1 MRRRADTFPYE
12 DRGMKYAG
20 QNFGKELMPCMGLAE
35 PVSVAPTE
43 IIELEIRQMYEDF
56 NYVMRDGSWS
66 HFEFQSRDGGVEDL
80 KRFRQY
86 EASVSNAYGV
96 AVTTYVVYTGNV
108 RNPVTSFT
116 EGVNTYRIVPILMGE
131 KDGDQVIAGVQ
142 EKLSTGEPI
151 TKEDLV
157 PLVLTP
163 LMSGTDRIE
172 VRIRTILELLKES
185 EKRINEE
192 LKTEDIKKIE
202 SIVYAFANKFL
213 NPVELEHVEEVLKMS
228 LLGQMI
234 FEDGVETGMKRGME
248 TGIKRGMETGMKRGM
263 ETGMKRGMEKSM
275 VKIVTTML
283 KKNKTVEEIH
293 EDTDIP
299 IEQILKIKESLDNQE

>member
-43 IIELEIRQMYEDF
+43 VIELEIRQMYEDF
-56 NYVMRDGSWS
+56 NYVMGDGSWS
-66 HFEFQSRDGGVEDL
+66 HFEFQSRDGGVKDL

-86 EASVSNAYGV
+86 EANVSNTYDV

-116 EGVNTYRIVPILMGE
+116 EGVNTYRVVPILMGE
-131 KDGDQVIAGVQ
+131 KDGDQVIRGVQ
-142 EKLSTGEPI
+142 RKLNGGELL
-151 TKEDLV
+151 TKQDLM

-163 LMSGTDRIE
+163 LMSGTDSME
-172 VRIRTILELLKES
+172 ERIRTILGLLKES
-185 EKRINEE
+185 EKRVNEE
-192 LKTEDIKKIE
+192 LSKEDIKKLE

-213 NPVELEHVEEVLKMS
+213 NPVELGNVEEVLKMS

-234 FEDGVETGMKRGME
+234 FEDGMETGMKR
-248 TGIKRGMETGMKRGM
+248 GMKRGM

-283 KKNKTVEEIH
+283 GKNKTVEEIH

-299 IEQILKIKESLDNQE
+299 MEQIMKIKESLDSKE

>member
-1 MRRRADTFPYE
+1 
-12 DRGMKYAG
+12 MKYAG

-35 PVSVAPTE
+35 PVGVAPTE

-56 NYVMRDGSWS
+56 NYVMRDGSWA
-66 HFEFQSRDGGVEDL
+66 HFEFQSRDGGPADL

-86 EASVSNAYGV
+86 EANISSTYGV

-108 RNPVTSFT
+108 KHPVTSIT

-131 KDGDQVIAGVQ
+131 RDGDQAIADVQ
-142 EKLSTGEPI
+142 NKLSGDDPL
-151 TKEDLV
+151 TKQDLV

-163 LMSGTDRIE
+163 LMSGKDSME
-172 VRIRTILELLKES
+172 ERIRTILALLRECEKKVNKELSK
-185 EKRINEE
+185 
-192 LKTEDIKKIE
+192 EDIKKLE

-213 NPVELEHVEEVLKMS
+213 NPKELEKVEEVLKLS

-234 FEDGVETGMKRGME
+234 FEDGIET
-248 TGIKRGMETGMKRGM
+248 
-263 ETGMKRGMEKSM
+263 GMEKSV

-283 KKNKTVEEIH
+283 RKNKTAEEIH

-299 IEQILKIKESLDNQE
+299 MKQILKIKESLDSHSSKR

>member
-1 MRRRADTFPYE
+1 
-12 DRGMKYAG
+12 MKYAG
-20 QNFGKELMPCMGLAE
+20 QNFGKELMPCMGLSE
-35 PVSVAPTE
+35 PAGVAPTE

-56 NYVMRDGSWS
+56 NYVMQDGSWS

-80 KRFRQY
+80 KRFRHY
-86 EASVSNAYGV
+86 EENVSYAYGV

-116 EGVNTYRIVPILMGE
+116 EGVNTYRVVPILMGE
-131 KDGDQVIAGVQ
+131 KDGDQVIRGVQ
-142 EKLSTGEPI
+142 RKLNGGELL
-151 TKEDLV
+151 TKQDLM

-163 LMSGTDRIE
+163 LMSGTDSME
-172 VRIRTILELLKES
+172 ERIRTILGLLKES
-185 EKRINEE
+185 EKRVNEE
-192 LKTEDIKKIE
+192 LSKEDIKKLE

-213 NPVELEHVEEVLKMS
+213 NPVELGKVEEVLKMS

-234 FEDGVETGMKRGME
+234 FED
-248 TGIKRGMETGMKRGM
+248 GMETGMKRGM

-283 KKNKTVEEIH
+283 SKNKTVEEIH
-293 EDTDIP
+293 ENTDIP
-299 IEQILKIKESLDNQE
+299 VEKILKIKETLDGQSS